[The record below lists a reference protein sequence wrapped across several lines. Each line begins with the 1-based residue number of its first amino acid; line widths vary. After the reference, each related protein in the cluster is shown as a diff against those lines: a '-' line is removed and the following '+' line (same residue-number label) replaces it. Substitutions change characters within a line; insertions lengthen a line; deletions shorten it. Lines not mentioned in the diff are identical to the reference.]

1 MVTKKKTA
9 VRRASDK
16 PRKRKKLR
24 ELLQRAEGELTG
36 LLMLERVGR
45 LTNRRLKTG
54 LKEVE
59 HDVKRMLAYKKALL

>member
-1 MVTKKKTA
+1 MATKKKA
-9 VRRASDK
+9 AERRALHK
-16 PRKRKKLR
+16 PRKTKKLR

-36 LLMLERVGR
+36 LLTLERVGR